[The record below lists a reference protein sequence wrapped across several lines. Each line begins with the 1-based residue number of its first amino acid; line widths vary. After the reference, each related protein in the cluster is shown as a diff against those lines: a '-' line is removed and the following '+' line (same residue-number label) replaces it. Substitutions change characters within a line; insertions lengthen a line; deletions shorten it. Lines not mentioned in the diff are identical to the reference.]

1 MHSDAT
7 SVEEYLAGLPDDR
20 RTAISAVRDVVN
32 ANLPDGYVEGMAS
45 GMIGWAIPLEV
56 YPNTYNGRPL
66 GIAALASQKNH
77 MALYLMGLYSSE
89 PELEWFRQQY
99 ADRGLKLDLGK
110 SCLRFKRLEDVPLDV
125 IGEAIAR
132 VPPALYIE
140 RYEAARAR
148 TSRGR

>member
-132 VPPALYIE
+132 VPPASYIE

>member
-1 MHSDAT
+1 MHSDAA
-7 SVEEYLAGLPDDR
+7 SVDEYLAGLPGDR

-77 MALYLMGLYSSE
+77 MALYLMSVYGS
-89 PELEWFRQQY
+89 PELEAWL
-99 ADRGLKLDLGK
+99 RGAFAAAGKKLDMGK
-110 SCLRFKRLEDVPLDV
+110 SCVHFKRAD
-125 IGEAIAR
+125 G
-132 VPPALYIE
+132 
-140 RYEAARAR
+140 
-148 TSRGR
+148 